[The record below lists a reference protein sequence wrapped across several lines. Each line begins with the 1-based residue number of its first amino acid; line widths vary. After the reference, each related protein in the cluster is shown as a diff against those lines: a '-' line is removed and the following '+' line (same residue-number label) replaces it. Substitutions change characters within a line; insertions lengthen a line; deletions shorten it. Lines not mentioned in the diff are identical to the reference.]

1 MIPMEA
7 SARRATPTDLLGLE
21 RLATAALAEK
31 RSQRGGEIWE
41 LLDLPE
47 TPLSETLRAG
57 LSDPE
62 QLVAVGEIDRSAV
75 GMALARLL
83 RPAAGGPPIAD
94 LVAIHV
100 EEAARGVGVGEALME
115 MVLEWASDNDCR
127 GVDSTALPGDRAT
140 KNFFES
146 FGLVARSIKVHR
158 RL

>member
-1 MIPMEA
+1 MPMET
-7 SARRATPTDLLGLE
+7 SARLATPTDVLGLE

-47 TPLSETLRAG
+47 APSSEALATG
-57 LSDPE
+57 VSDPE
-62 QLVAVGEIDRSAV
+62 QLVAVGEIDGSTV

-83 RPAAGGPPIAD
+83 HPAVDGPPIAD

-115 MVLEWASDNDCR
+115 LVLDWATENGCR